1 MTTTSARTSPTT
13 RAWIV
18 AVFVVFTLS
27 GLDIATWLGRIPSVR
42 DALGAS
48 TFEMGLLVLGMA
60 VGSIGGLT
68 FAGHIVAKLGA
79 RRGVQ
84 VAALSLTVGMV
95 SAGFAVTLGW
105 GFAAIWVALVAFG
118 FGNGL
123 CDVSMN
129 VSGAAAE
136 KAGGRT
142 IMPLFHA
149 AFSLGTLAGAGLG
162 ALTERLDVPVA
173 WHFTVLVVLTSAAMF
188 VAVTRF
194 QDEHRF
200 EEHETT
206 ETSPTPTQ
214 LTRWQVWAQPS
225 TLLIGV
231 VVLGMALAEGSAN
244 DWLPLAMIDGYGFE
258 NDAGAAVL
266 TVFLA
271 AMTVGR
277 VAGSP
282 LIDRFGRVPVLRAS
296 AAVAVVGLGML
307 IFIDSVPLAIVGV
320 VLWGLGASLGFPMG
334 MSAAADDPRSAALK
348 VSAVATIGYVAFL
361 AGPPLIGF
369 LGEHVGLLGAL
380 LVVFVFIVAAGLA
393 SGAARETGAAAET
406 LRARRGRGGDHG
418 TDRSVDGGGGPRLPA
433 DTADT
438 ADTVE
443 DTMTDPA
450 SSGGG
455 LDHR

>member
-1 MTTTSARTSPTT
+1 MTTTSARTTPTT
-13 RAWIV
+13 RAWII

-42 DALGAS
+42 DALHAS
-48 TFEMGLLVLGMA
+48 TFEMGMLVLGMA

-84 VAALSLTVGMV
+84 VAAICLLVGMV
-95 SAGFAVTLGW
+95 FAGVAVTAGW
-105 GFAAIWVALVAFG
+105 GFAAIWIALIAFG

-188 VAVTRF
+188 VAVVRF

-200 EEHETT
+200 EDEVGTD
-206 ETSPTPTQ
+206 TSPVPTPVS
-214 LTRWQVWAQPS
+214 RWQVWAQPS

-231 VVLGMALAEGSAN
+231 IVLGMALAEGSAN
-244 DWLPLAMIDGYGFE
+244 DWLPLAMIDGHGLD
-258 NDAGAAVL
+258 NAAGSAVL

-282 LIDRFGRVPVLRAS
+282 LIDRFGRVPVLRTS

-307 IFIDSVPLAIVGV
+307 IFVDSVPIAIVGV

-334 MSAAADDPRSAALK
+334 MSAAADDPRTAAAR

-369 LGEHVGLLGAL
+369 LGEHLGLLHAL
-380 LVVFVFIVAAGLA
+380 LVVFAFIIAAGLA
-393 SGAARETGAAAET
+393 SGAARERGAAA
-406 LRARRGRGGDHG
+406 RGTTRGGD
-418 TDRSVDGGGGPRLPA
+418 TDGGAAPSLPA
-433 DTADT
+433 GPADGT
-438 ADTVE
+438 GDADLSDRTHTTGSRE
-443 DTMTDPA
+443 A
-450 SSGGG
+450 
-455 LDHR
+455 R

>member
-1 MTTTSARTSPTT
+1 MTTTSTRTTPTT
-13 RAWIV
+13 RAWIT

-42 DALGAS
+42 DSLGAS

-84 VAALSLTVGMV
+84 IAAVCLTAGMV
-95 SAGFAVTLGW
+95 FAGVAVTLGW
-105 GFAAIWVALVAFG
+105 GFAAIWIALIAFG

-162 ALTERLDVPVA
+162 ALAERLDVPVA
-173 WHFTVLVVLTSAAMF
+173 WHFIVLVVVTSVAML
-188 VAVTRF
+188 VAVAKF

-200 EEHETT
+200 EEPVGTD
-206 ETSPTPTQ
+206 TSPVATP

-225 TLLIGV
+225 TIFIGV
-231 VVLGMALAEGSAN
+231 IVLGMALAEGSAN
-244 DWLPLAMIDGYGFE
+244 DWLPLAMIDGHGLD
-258 NDAGAAVL
+258 NAAGSAVL

-282 LIDRFGRVPVLRAS
+282 LIDKFGRVPVLRIS

-307 IFIDSVPLAIVGV
+307 IFIDNVPLAIVGV

-334 MSAAADDPRSAALK
+334 MSAAADDPRTAAAR

-369 LGEHVGLLGAL
+369 LGEHIGLLGAL
-380 LVVFVFIVAAGLA
+380 LVVFVFIIAAGLA
-393 SGAARETGAAAET
+393 SGAARERGVAA
-406 LRARRGRGGDHG
+406 R
-418 TDRSVDGGGGPRLPA
+418 
-433 DTADT
+433 
-438 ADTVE
+438 
-443 DTMTDPA
+443 
-450 SSGGG
+450 
-455 LDHR
+455 

>member
-1 MTTTSARTSPTT
+1 MTTTSARTTPST
-13 RAWIV
+13 RAWIT

-42 DALGAS
+42 DSLGAS

-84 VAALSLTVGMV
+84 VAAACLALGMV
-95 SAGFAVTLGW
+95 FAGLAVSLGW
-105 GFAAIWVALVAFG
+105 GFAAIWIALIAFG

-162 ALTERLDVPVA
+162 ALAEALEVPVA
-173 WHFTVLVVLTSAAMF
+173 WHFIVLVVVTSAAML
-188 VAVTRF
+188 VAVTHF

-200 EEHETT
+200 EEHVATD
-206 ETSPTPTQ
+206 TSPVPTPVS
-214 LTRWQVWAQPS
+214 RWQVWAQPS

-231 VVLGMALAEGSAN
+231 IVLGMALAEGSAN
-244 DWLPLAMIDGYGFE
+244 DWLPLAMIDGHGLD
-258 NDAGAAVL
+258 NAAGAAVL

-282 LIDRFGRVPVLRAS
+282 LIDRFGRVPILRIS

-307 IFIDSVPLAIVGV
+307 IFIDNVPLAIVGV

-334 MSAAADDPRSAALK
+334 MSAAADDPRTAAAR

-380 LVVFVFIVAAGLA
+380 LVVFVFIIAAGLA
-393 SGAARETGAAAET
+393 SGAARERGAAARPT
-406 LRARRGRGGDHG
+406 RRGGD
-418 TDRSVDGGGGPRLPA
+418 VDGGGEPRLQAQRA
-433 DTADT
+433 DAATSADST
-438 ADTVE
+438 T
-443 DTMTDPA
+443 
-450 SSGGG
+450 GGRDAG
-455 LDHR
+455 

>member
-1 MTTTSARTSPTT
+1 MTTTSARTTPTT
-13 RAWIV
+13 RAWII

-68 FAGHIVAKLGA
+68 FAGHIVSKLGA

-84 VAALSLTVGMV
+84 VAAACLALGMV
-95 SAGFAVTLGW
+95 FAGIAVTLGW
-105 GFAAIWVALVAFG
+105 GFAAIWIALIAFG

-162 ALTERLDVPVA
+162 ALAEALEIPVA
-173 WHFTVLVVLTSAAMF
+173 WHFIVLVLVTSAAML
-188 VAVTRF
+188 VAVRAF

-200 EEHETT
+200 ADAEHVAT
-206 ETSPTPTQ
+206 ETSPVPTQ
-214 LTRWQVWAQPS
+214 VTRWQVWSQPS
-225 TLLIGV
+225 TILIGV
-231 VVLGMALAEGSAN
+231 IVLGMALAEGSAN
-244 DWLPLAMIDGYGFE
+244 DWLPLAMIDGHGLD
-258 NDAGAAVL
+258 NAAGAAVL

-282 LIDRFGRVPVLRAS
+282 LIDRFGRVPILRIS

-307 IFIDSVPLAIVGV
+307 IFIDNVPLAIVGV

-334 MSAAADDPRSAALK
+334 MSAAADDPRTAALK

-361 AGPPLIGF
+361 AGPPIIGF

-380 LVVFVFIVAAGLA
+380 LVVFVFIIAAGLA
-393 SGAARETGAAAET
+393 SGAARETGAAARPT
-406 LRARRGRGGDHG
+406 RRGRDA
-418 TDRSVDGGGGPRLPA
+418 DGGAGPRLQA
-433 DTADT
+433 DNADRPT
-438 ADTVE
+438 SDRAAD
-443 DTMTDPA
+443 
-450 SSGGG
+450 
-455 LDHR
+455 RR